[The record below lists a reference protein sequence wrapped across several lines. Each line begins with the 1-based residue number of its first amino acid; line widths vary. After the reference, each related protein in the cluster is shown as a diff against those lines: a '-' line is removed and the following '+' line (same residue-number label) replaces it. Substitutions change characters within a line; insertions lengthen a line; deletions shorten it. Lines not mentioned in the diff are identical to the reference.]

1 MLARLVERR
10 ADVLP
15 LLADELE
22 LGQVDDRLLGDL
34 DGDPALVLRPAR
46 HRAAAAEQARERAGV
61 ARGTDEPL
69 GDVQRVGTHRVA
81 QADRDPHR
89 LLVGDHGVVGEPPAV
104 LRPGGHPRQTVRR
117 AVPPEHLTGALAVGV
132 GGQRA
137 DPVGAHPAQAATTG
151 VAERAAPEQERRQ
164 LGGVEQQGDP
174 DEAGVRGA
182 AGHDDGGGRGAEQP
196 ADGGQDEGEHP
207 PRAATAHEAPRDEQ
221 VDRHHR
227 KDPPPRLGVAADGA
241 EGSVAVG
248 DLADDGDDR
257 APEERAAGEHP
268 QVAARESGSQ
278 PLRHRPRR
286 TAADDPGAHP
296 EAEQHGH
303 EVLDVVE
310 VAEEGQ
316 RREHVAQDAEPDPP
330 PPGSAQVGR
339 DDHGC
344 RERARA
350 EADVEVLRRAL
361 RPAPVGPG
369 RQRHHQVATADHADR
384 LEDDDHGGRAP
395 RAEPPLAEADRKDE
409 EREDGDVLQ
418 RLERVE
424 RAGDDRPPAP
434 VEQGRGPKRDVG
446 VPALVLQRGPQGPR
460 GGAEQQDQ
468 HDDGGREGHP
478 PHQRQHVH
486 DRHARAPRRR
496 RERTGSGS
504 QQHVSRPSVVRQVLV
519 PRTSLVH

>member
-1 MLARLVERR
+1 M
-10 ADVLP
+10 
-15 LLADELE
+15 
-22 LGQVDDRLLGDL
+22 
-34 DGDPALVLRPAR
+34 PAS
-46 HRAAAAEQARERAGV
+46 RAG
-61 ARGTDEPL
+61 ADEPL
-69 GDVQRVGTHRVA
+69 GDVQGVGTHRVA
-81 QADRDPHR
+81 QTDRDPHR

-104 LRPGGHPRQTVRR
+104 LRPGGHPGQTVRR
-117 AVPPEHLTGALAVGV
+117 AVPLEQLAGPLAVGV

-137 DPVGAHPAQAATTG
+137 DPVGAHPAQAAPAG
-151 VAERAAPEQERRQ
+151 VAERAA
-164 LGGVEQQGDP
+164 
-174 DEAGVRGA
+174 
-182 AGHDDGGGRGAEQP
+182 
-196 ADGGQDEGEHP
+196 P

-303 EVLDVVE
+303 QVLDVVE

-316 RREHVAQDAEPDPP
+316 RREHVAEDAEPDPP

-350 EADVEVLRRAL
+350 EADVEVLRGAL

-369 RQRHHQVATADHADR
+369 RQRHHQVAT
-384 LEDDDHGGRAP
+384 
-395 RAEPPLAEADRKDE
+395 DE

-418 RLERVE
+418 RLERGE

-446 VPALVLQRGPQGPR
+446 VPALVLQREPQGPR

-519 PRTSLVH
+519 PRAPPCTSVGASRRPPGDRCPTRRPTLVSRPRTTSPRAGAARPSRRPARRPPRCPRPRVPRSALPSRWASSRR